1 MHQTEQT
8 ITDIL
13 RDFADGPLPK
23 RTRHLLSE
31 LGYTSNKALPPE
43 NNNLTALIEWGRDIE
58 NVKGKQ
64 IDLLK
69 EHWVE
74 AEIVFQ
80 LTDDELQDS
89 TIFSPTE
96 FDQSRIQSFLF
107 VAADLSDEK
116 YTRGKLAEMT
126 RIVNKIFKMPVI
138 MFYRYGRTSDRHD
151 LTIALIH
158 RRPNKKDQSIDVLE
172 KVTLIKDIRVSNP
185 HRAHSDILGNLSLK
199 KHSDV
204 KNFDQLHHKWES
216 VLDTKPLNRQF
227 YQQLFEWFER
237 AVSTATWPSGVS
249 AEQQVIRCV
258 TRILFVWFMKE
269 KGLVSEEWFIE
280 EKMKNLLHHF
290 GESDYHQAV
299 LQNLFFA
306 TLNVPMA
313 KRAWLPINDDDPM
326 HTTSYWRYKPL
337 INQVERF
344 EELMYQTPFING
356 GLFDCLD
363 YQKTEDQKERKLDMF
378 NDDYLMDGIVNSENF
393 FRENLNVHDD
403 LFFGGAGLFTILN
416 RYKFTV
422 EENIPTEIDVAL
434 DPELLGLVFENLLA
448 SYNPETKVTARKQTG
463 SYYTPRNIVNYM
475 VDEVIVT
482 TLSTK
487 IKELVRNSNSCK
499 EYLRSLFDYESCIE
513 QFSGEE
519 KEVIVRA
526 ISQLKILDPAVG
538 SGAFPMAVLHKLTY
552 ALRQLDPD
560 NLLWKK
566 IQIDAA
572 TQRSSRAYMTKEH
585 HLRDEEL
592 VEISAIFENY
602 SGDFGR
608 KLYLIHNSIF
618 GVDIQSIAC
627 QITKL
632 RFFISLAIEQVAD
645 SELENFGIKPLPNLE
660 TRFVAANS
668 LLPLVRQRTVNSIL
682 VDDLVTK
689 LIENRENHFH
699 ANSPEK
705 KIECVYTDVQLRKEI
720 AQELKISGS
729 PPDAVGQLV
738 SWNPYD
744 QNNVANWFDPEY
756 MFGLTKFDI
765 VIGNPPYVQL
775 SKIVGNLAKNIRMS
789 VTVHLLLVEIY
800 IICSL
805 SGDAKFLTKMELLH
819 SLPLIDGLK
828 WIRLNFYEI
837 FFQHHQKLPQ
847 LVY

>member
-1 MHQTEQT
+1 
-8 ITDIL
+8 
-13 RDFADGPLPK
+13 
-23 RTRHLLSE
+23 
-31 LGYTSNKALPPE
+31 
-43 NNNLTALIEWGRDIE
+43 
-58 NVKGKQ
+58 
-64 IDLLK
+64 
-69 EHWVE
+69 
-74 AEIVFQ
+74 
-80 LTDDELQDS
+80 
-89 TIFSPTE
+89 
-96 FDQSRIQSFLF
+96 
-107 VAADLSDEK
+107 
-116 YTRGKLAEMT
+116 
-126 RIVNKIFKMPVI
+126 
-138 MFYRYGRTSDRHD
+138 
-151 LTIALIH
+151 
-158 RRPNKKDQSIDVLE
+158 
-172 KVTLIKDIRVSNP
+172 
-185 HRAHSDILGNLSLK
+185 
-199 KHSDV
+199 
-204 KNFDQLHHKWES
+204 
-216 VLDTKPLNRQF
+216 
-227 YQQLFEWFER
+227 
-237 AVSTATWPSGVS
+237 
-249 AEQQVIRCV
+249 
-258 TRILFVWFMKE
+258 
-269 KGLVSEEWFIE
+269 
-280 EKMKNLLHHF
+280 
-290 GESDYHQAV
+290 
-299 LQNLFFA
+299 
-306 TLNVPMA
+306 
-313 KRAWLPINDDDPM
+313 
-326 HTTSYWRYKPL
+326 
-337 INQVERF
+337 
-344 EELMYQTPFING
+344 
-356 GLFDCLD
+356 
-363 YQKTEDQKERKLDMF
+363 
-378 NDDYLMDGIVNSENF
+378 
-393 FRENLNVHDD
+393 
-403 LFFGGAGLFTILN
+403 
-416 RYKFTV
+416 
-422 EENIPTEIDVAL
+422 
-434 DPELLGLVFENLLA
+434 
-448 SYNPETKVTARKQTG
+448 
-463 SYYTPRNIVNYM
+463 M

-729 PPDAVGQLV
+729 PPDAVDQLV